1 MQVHYDIHD
10 LPSFKNAVITAG
22 TFDGVHTGH
31 AQIITQLKNEAA
43 LVQGETVIISF
54 YPHPRKII
62 SGKEIFVLNTLDEK
76 IALLSAKGIDHLVIV
91 PFNEIFSEQ
100 SPEDYIKDFLVGKFH
115 PRTIIIGYDHKFG
128 KGRKGDYHLVEE
140 YGKIYGFDVKE
151 IEQHIINDVTIS
163 STKIREALLAGE
175 LDTANNYLG
184 YDYFFEGLIIEGNKL
199 GRTIG
204 YPTANLQIMDAD
216 KLIPGNGVYAVTCE
230 LIDENK
236 NATPLLKGM
245 MNIGLRPTVD
255 GTKRTIEVNIFDFDE
270 DIYGKTL
277 RVYLKK
283 YLRGEVKFNGL
294 DALKTQLAK
303 DKEMSLQHIT

>member
-10 LPSFKNAVITAG
+10 LPSFKNAVLTAG

-76 IALLSAKGIDHLVIV
+76 ISLLSAKGIDHLVIV

-163 STKIREALLAGE
+163 STNIREALLAGE

-236 NATPLLKGM
+236 DATPLLKGM

>member
-236 NATPLLKGM
+236 DATPLLKGM